1 MEIRVIK
8 ENEMDEVLQFARQ
21 VHEAGSEDPFAAE
34 LASWSAPWRQESL
47 EHYLKLGWSFGA
59 WEGEGLV
66 GFCLAQPFLFF
77 QGLTQSLWLE
87 AVVSKDASVA
97 DKLLETCYRWARDK
111 HLQQLVVHPDLQKY
125 TNASQFEFIEKGH
138 LMIPTAKLR

>member
-1 MEIRVIK
+1 MDTRVIK
-8 ENEMDEVLQFARQ
+8 ENEIDVVLAFAKEQ
-21 VHEAGSEDPFAAE
+21 HEAGNDDPFASE

-59 WEGEGLV
+59 WEGAQLV
-66 GFCLAQPFLFF
+66 GFSLAQPFLFF

-87 AVVSKDASVA
+87 AIVA
-97 DKLLETCYRWARDK
+97 KSDEVAEHLLEVCYRWSRDK
-111 HLQQLVVHPDLQKY
+111 HLQQLVVHKDLVAY
-125 TNASQFEFIEKGH
+125 TNNSNFEFLEKGH